1 MLQHINPCVKCT
13 GLCGQAGYAISRAD
27 GFRYLQE
34 KGINGKYKSIISN
47 YVIDNGI
54 GELYPGK
61 QFLNVV
67 TRETRIKKSSSRK
80 LRALVSTRASVNIRL
95 RKTLDKGIQN
105 LSNKSVYTNTQY
117 LCMYVCTY
125 VYIYE

>member
-1 MLQHINPCVKCT
+1 MLQHINPLVECT
-13 GLCGQAGYAISRAD
+13 SLDGKAAYAISLAD

-34 KGINGKYKSIISN
+34 KGINGKYKTIISN

-61 QFLNVV
+61 QFLNAV

-80 LRALVSTRASVNIRL
+80 LRALVFTRASVNIRL
-95 RKTLDKGIQN
+95 RKKLDKVMQN

-117 LCMYVCTY
+117 LCMCVRMH
-125 VYIYE
+125 IYE

>member
-1 MLQHINPCVKCT
+1 MLQYLNPCVEC
-13 GLCGQAGYAISRAD
+13 GSLGGQAGYAISLAD

-34 KGINGKYKSIISN
+34 KGINGKYKTIISN

-61 QFLNVV
+61 QFLNAV